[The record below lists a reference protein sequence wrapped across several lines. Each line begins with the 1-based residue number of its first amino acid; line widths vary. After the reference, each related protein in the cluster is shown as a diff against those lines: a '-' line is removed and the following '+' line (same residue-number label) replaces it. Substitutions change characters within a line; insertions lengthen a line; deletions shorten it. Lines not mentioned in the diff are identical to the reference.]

1 MEIWSTR
8 FIKIQN
14 TASTVKDYKQ
24 RSPHYLLPDRLLNPS
39 KPVIIK
45 PQIIKLSHPLKTS

>member
-24 RSPHYLLPDRLLNPS
+24 IRL
-39 KPVIIK
+39 VICS
-45 PQIIKLSHPLKTS
+45 QIDF